1 MGNRHAGNIDR
12 STRTRGGTEPG
23 NTGTT
28 KTRTLETGKNRKT
41 VNQTLFNHPLLQE
54 APRIITIGDLY
65 EIFLRT
71 TKDPRYYIFYTT
83 KLITLYI
90 WRQYQEFMQPG
101 SSYRPSG
108 ASVYNA
114 SEDSAH
120 MILKTVE
127 PLAFQVFKCFLT
139 VVKAVPVHVTVK
151 KPLLK
156 LFFSFGLSYI
166 FIPVGVTS
174 PVLDLV

>member
-83 KLITLYI
+83 KLTTLYI
-90 WRQYQEFMQPG
+90 
-101 SSYRPSG
+101 
-108 ASVYNA
+108 
-114 SEDSAH
+114 
-120 MILKTVE
+120 
-127 PLAFQVFKCFLT
+127 
-139 VVKAVPVHVTVK
+139 
-151 KPLLK
+151 
-156 LFFSFGLSYI
+156 
-166 FIPVGVTS
+166 
-174 PVLDLV
+174 